1 MGEECRARR
10 CGSTFASRLKTI
22 RLMAR
27 LRSMYRKEVS
37 VDEIARIYGE
47 VR

>member
-10 CGSTFASRLKTI
+10 CGSTFASRLKMM

-27 LRSMYRKEVS
+27 LRSMYRKEAS